1 MNNWNGLKNKK
12 TILKEGYLP
21 IGKIQA
27 QKLFINMKFFEIKW
41 VTALVDLEDV
51 YVTGLCASSCH
62 LRCEHDKGFKVNQ
75 WSLYHVHIFSD
86 RRMHIIQ

>member
-41 VTALVDLEDV
+41 VTALVDLENV

-62 LRCEHDKGFKVNQ
+62 LRCEHDKDPIGLALKP
-75 WSLYHVHIFSD
+75 YHVQISSD
-86 RRMHIIQ
+86 RRMLTIQ